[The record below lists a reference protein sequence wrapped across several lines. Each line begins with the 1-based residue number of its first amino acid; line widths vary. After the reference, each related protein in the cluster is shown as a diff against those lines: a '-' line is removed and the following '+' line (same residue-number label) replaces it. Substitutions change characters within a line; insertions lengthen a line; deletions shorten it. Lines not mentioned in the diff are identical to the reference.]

1 MAQIYIVLIKY
12 VYTHVTNRRNGG
24 IEGDADGDIEG
35 DAIHN
40 ILAEL

>member
-1 MAQIYIVLIKY
+1 MYIPKLL
-12 VYTHVTNRRNGG
+12 TDEDGG

-40 ILAEL
+40 ILEEL